1 MTTPVSCE
9 KRLKTCQEE
18 LNIISE
24 QLQECQSKIVEYD
37 PERIRMLEG
46 MKELRDDTILQNA
59 ALVEEKRILE
69 QRNKK
74 LEKHTIDLKQQYDEL
89 RNQYSLLFK
98 QTRPV
103 KTPAHTP
110 VTASRFVVEDVPLH
124 APTSRFEISDAPFG
138 KKNKN
143 KNKKKKRYSHRHN
156 IHRKQSI
163 KK

>member
-9 KRLKTCQEE
+9 KRLQTCQEE

-103 KTPAHTP
+103 HTP
-110 VTASRFVVEDVPLH
+110 VTASRFVVEDVPVP
-124 APTSRFEISDAPFG
+124 APTSRFVVEDADASFG
-138 KKNKN
+138 KKN
-143 KNKKKKRYSHRHN
+143 KNKKKKRYSHRYN
-156 IHRKQSI
+156 ILRKQSI